1 MNKSTKIS
9 IALLYFTTLLLLV
22 GKLNLIEIILFIA
35 IYLIS
40 FEYKGKKYI
49 LEVIIS
55 IIPVIDIY
63 FYDKQIS
70 TIKFKMLPGTRTDIV
85 LDNMILLAVLTGIF
99 VISYKKNK
107 ERIDKMIGKNRKT
120 TVTIMISILLY
131 FIFGTFFLSKEM
143 SIAILG
149 YVVVI
154 VSKLEN
160 LEKNSQLYKCI
171 FFVLLMLTLTSLKVE
186 YENISG
192 IKEIFEKTAP
202 IVVP

>member
-107 ERIDKMIGKNRKT
+107 ERIDKNRKT

>member
-1 MNKSTKIS
+1 
-9 IALLYFTTLLLLV
+9 
-22 GKLNLIEIILFIA
+22 
-35 IYLIS
+35 
-40 FEYKGKKYI
+40 
-49 LEVIIS
+49 
-55 IIPVIDIY
+55 
-63 FYDKQIS
+63 
-70 TIKFKMLPGTRTDIV
+70 MLPGTRTDIV

-107 ERIDKMIGKNRKT
+107 ERIDKNRKT

>member
-107 ERIDKMIGKNRKT
+107 ERIDKNRKT

-192 IKEIFEKTAP
+192 IKENFEKTAP

>member
-70 TIKFKMLPGTRTDIV
+70 TIKFKVLPGTSTDIV

-107 ERIDKMIGKNRKT
+107 ERIDKNRKT

>member
-63 FYDKQIS
+63 FY
-70 TIKFKMLPGTRTDIV
+70 F
-85 LDNMILLAVLTGIF
+85 
-99 VISYKKNK
+99 
-107 ERIDKMIGKNRKT
+107 
-120 TVTIMISILLY
+120 
-131 FIFGTFFLSKEM
+131 
-143 SIAILG
+143 
-149 YVVVI
+149 
-154 VSKLEN
+154 
-160 LEKNSQLYKCI
+160 
-171 FFVLLMLTLTSLKVE
+171 
-186 YENISG
+186 
-192 IKEIFEKTAP
+192 
-202 IVVP
+202 